1 MYSVPLTTVPE
12 APVGVIVTLI
22 VPVWPGLR
30 TSGENGAVGL
40 MDSSQRSLVDDVTSG
55 SKGLVL
61 TVIERVADPAGAGL
75 PYGPHSSGVAL
86 RVPEHA
92 CRLSIS

>member
-1 MYSVPLTTVPE
+1 MYRAPLTTVPE

-22 VPVWPGLR
+22 VPVCPGLR
-30 TSGENGAVGL
+30 TSGENVAAGL
-40 MDSSQRSLVDDVTSG
+40 MDPSHRSLVDDVTSG
-55 SKGLVL
+55 SKGFVL

-86 RVPEHA
+86 QRPDVTVPPDG
-92 CRLSIS
+92 L